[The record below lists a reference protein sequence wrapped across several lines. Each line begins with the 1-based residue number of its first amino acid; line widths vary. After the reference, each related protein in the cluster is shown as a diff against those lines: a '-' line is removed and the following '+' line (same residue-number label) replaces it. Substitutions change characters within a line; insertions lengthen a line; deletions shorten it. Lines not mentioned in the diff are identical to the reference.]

1 MGGLDGRSTAL
12 ASIGGAS
19 PTLQLGVGGFAEE
32 IATVGYRLSRNDK
45 GGDITLCSLCP
56 LWRIEV
62 LWVRGCA
69 GGDEGVVGLI
79 GLRIVARAF
88 LVVR

>member
-32 IATVGYRLSRNDK
+32 IATVGYRLSVKDRILANVRKGFRFKRLPQSRGSFAMTVRN
-45 GGDITLCSLCP
+45 GPYPNFPRSG
-56 LWRIEV
+56 
-62 LWVRGCA
+62 
-69 GGDEGVVGLI
+69 
-79 GLRIVARAF
+79 F
-88 LVVR
+88 